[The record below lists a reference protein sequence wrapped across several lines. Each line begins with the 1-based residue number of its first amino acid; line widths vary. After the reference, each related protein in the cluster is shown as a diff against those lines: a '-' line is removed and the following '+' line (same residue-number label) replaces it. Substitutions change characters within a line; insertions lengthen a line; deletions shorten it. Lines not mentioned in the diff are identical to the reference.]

1 MIYPKFLKKNDT
13 IGITAVSA
21 GIEGEKLKQLDL
33 SEENIRAQG
42 YKIIETK
49 NVRAGGIVSSSG
61 EERAAQL
68 KDLFEDDT
76 VQMVLCATG
85 GDFLIDMLPYVDYG
99 AIKANPK
106 WIQGYSDPTS
116 LLYSV
121 TTLLDIAT
129 IYGFNSGGYGMNK
142 LHKSHEDSF
151 AILCGDVVEQGSFE
165 FHEGKKDGKLDGY
178 VLTEPVYWKN
188 LNNEEVNVKGRLIG
202 GCMECLADIIGT
214 PYDGTERFLERYKD
228 DGIIWYFDIFGL
240 RAEQVYNTLWHMKH
254 TGWFESAVGFMFGRV
269 MFPGTFLDMTYE
281 EAIVRALGDVPI
293 VFNMDIGHVAPRM
306 TVINGAIGELWS
318 KDGKGKFKMRLDCD

>member
-1 MIYPKFLKKNDT
+1 MIYSAFLKENDT

-21 GIEGEKLKQLDL
+21 GIEGEKIKQLDL
-33 SEENIRAQG
+33 SEANLREQG

-68 KDLFEDDT
+68 KALFLDDS
-76 VQMVLCATG
+76 VWLVLCASG
-85 GDFLIDMLPYVDYG
+85 GDFLIDMLPYVDYE

-129 IYGFNSGGYGMNK
+129 IYGFNGGGYGMTK

-151 AILCGDVVEQGSFE
+151 AILRGDIVEQGSFE

-178 VLTEPVYWKN
+178 VLTEPVHWKN
-188 LNNEEVNVKGRLIG
+188 LNGEEVSVKGRLLG

-214 PYDGTERFLERYKD
+214 PYDGTKKFLERYKT
-228 DGIIWYFDIFGL
+228 DGVLWYFDIFGL
-240 RAEQVYNTLWHMKH
+240 RSEQVYNTLWHMKQA
-254 TGWFESAVGFMFGRV
+254 GWFEGAVGFMFGRV
-269 MFPGTFLDMTYE
+269 MFPGTFLDMSYE

-306 TVINGAIGELWS
+306 TVINGAMGELFS
-318 KDGKGKFKMRLDCD
+318 KDGKGTFKMNLL

>member
-1 MIYPKFLKKNDT
+1 MIYPGFLEENNT

-42 YKIIETK
+42 YKVIETK
-49 NVRAGGIVSSSG
+49 NVRAGGIVSSTG
-61 EERAAQL
+61 KGRAEQL
-68 KDLFEDDT
+68 KELCKDSS
-76 VQMVLCATG
+76 VQMILCATG
-85 GDFLIDMLPYVDYG
+85 GDFLIDMLPYVDYE

-116 LLYSV
+116 LLYSI

-129 IYGFNSGGYGMNK
+129 IYGFNGGGYGMRE

-151 AILCGDVVEQGSFE
+151 AILRGDIVEQGSYE
-165 FHEGKKDGKLDGY
+165 FHEGKKDGKLEGY

-188 LNNEEVNVKGRLIG
+188 LTDKEVKVKGRLLG

-214 PYDGTERFLERYKD
+214 PYDGTKRFLEKYKS
-228 DGIIWYFDIFGL
+228 DGILWYFDIFGL
-240 RAEQVYNTLWHMKH
+240 RSEQVYNTLWHMKQA
-254 TGWFESAVGFMFGRV
+254 GWFEGAAGFMFGRV
-269 MFPGTFLDMTYE
+269 MFPGTFLDMSYE
-281 EAIVRALGDVPI
+281 EAIVRALGDAPI

-306 TVINGAIGELWS
+306 TVINGAMGELFS
-318 KDGKGKFKMRLDCD
+318 KDGKGTLKMSL

>member
-1 MIYPKFLKKNDT
+1 MIYPKFLKENDI

-42 YKIIETK
+42 YKIVETK
-49 NVRAGGIVSSSG
+49 NVRAGGVVSSTG
-61 EERAAQL
+61 KERAEQL
-68 KDLFEDDT
+68 KGLFEDES
-76 VQMVLCATG
+76 VQMILCASG
-85 GDFLIDMLPYVDYG
+85 GDFLIDMLPYVDYET
-99 AIKANPK
+99 IKANPK

-129 IYGFNSGGYGMNK
+129 IYGFNGGGYGMRE
-142 LHKSHEDSF
+142 LHKSHGDSF
-151 AILCGDVVEQGSFE
+151 SILRSDIVEQGSYK

-188 LNNEEVNVKGRLIG
+188 LNGEEVSVKGRLLG

-214 PYDGTERFLERYKD
+214 PYDGTKKFLEKYKS
-228 DGIIWYFDIFGL
+228 DGILWYFDIFGL
-240 RAEQVYNTLWHMKH
+240 RSEQVYNTLWHMMQA
-254 TGWFESAVGFMFGRV
+254 GWFENAVGFMFGRV
-269 MFPGTFLDMTYE
+269 MFPGTFLDMSYE
-281 EAIVRALGDVPI
+281 EAIVRALGDAPI

-306 TVINGAIGELWS
+306 TVINGAMGELFS
-318 KDGKGKFKMRLDCD
+318 KDGKGTLKMSL

>member
-1 MIYPKFLKKNDT
+1 MIYPAFLKENDT

-21 GIEGEKLKQLDL
+21 GIEGEKINQLDL
-33 SEENIRAQG
+33 SEANIRAQG
-42 YKIIETK
+42 YKIIETA
-49 NVRAGGIVSSSG
+49 NVRAGGIVSG
-61 EERAAQL
+61 TGMERAAQL
-68 KDLFEDDT
+68 KKLFLDES

-85 GDFLIDMLPYVDYG
+85 GDFLIDMLPFVDYG
-99 AIKANPK
+99 AIKSNPK

-129 IYGFNSGGYGMNK
+129 IYGFNGGGYGMTT
-142 LHKSHEDSF
+142 LHKSHADSF
-151 AILCGDVVEQGSFE
+151 SILRGDIVEQGSYE

-188 LNNEEVNVKGRLIG
+188 LNGGEVNVRGRILG

-228 DGIIWYFDIFGL
+228 DGILWYFDIFGL
-240 RAEQVYNTLWHMKH
+240 RSEQVYNTLWHMKH
-254 TGWFESAVGFMFGRV
+254 AGWFEGTVGFMFGRV
-269 MFPGTFLDMTYE
+269 MFPGTFLDMSYE

-293 VFNMDIGHVAPRM
+293 VFNADVGHVAPRM
-306 TVINGAIGELWS
+306 TVINGAVGELYS
-318 KDGKGKFKMRLDCD
+318 KDGKGTFKMSLL

>member
-1 MIYPKFLKKNDT
+1 MIYPGFLEENNT

-42 YKIIETK
+42 YKVIETK
-49 NVRAGGIVSSSG
+49 NVRAGGIVSSTG
-61 EERAAQL
+61 KERAEQL
-68 KDLFEDDT
+68 KELCKDSS
-76 VQMVLCATG
+76 VQMILCATG
-85 GDFLIDMLPYVDYG
+85 GDFLIDMLPYVDYE

-116 LLYSV
+116 LLYSI

-129 IYGFNSGGYGMNK
+129 IYGFNGGGYGMRE

-151 AILCGDVVEQGSFE
+151 AILRGDIVEQGSYE
-165 FHEGKKDGKLDGY
+165 FYEGKKDGKLEGY

-188 LNNEEVNVKGRLIG
+188 LTDKEVKVKGRLLG

-214 PYDGTERFLERYKD
+214 PYDGTKRFLEKYKS
-228 DGIIWYFDIFGL
+228 DGILWYFDIFGL
-240 RAEQVYNTLWHMKH
+240 RSEQVYNTLWHMKQA
-254 TGWFESAVGFMFGRV
+254 GWFEGAAGFMFGRV
-269 MFPGTFLDMTYE
+269 MFPGTFLDMSYE
-281 EAIVRALGDVPI
+281 EAIVRALGDAPI

-306 TVINGAIGELWS
+306 TVINGAMGELFS
-318 KDGKGKFKMRLDCD
+318 KDGKGTFKMSL

>member
-1 MIYPKFLKKNDT
+1 MIYPKFLKENNT

-33 SEENIRAQG
+33 SEENIRAHG
-42 YKIIETK
+42 YKIVETN
-49 NVRAGGIVSSSG
+49 NVRAGGIVSSTG
-61 EERAAQL
+61 MERAEQL
-68 KDLFEDDT
+68 KGLFEDVT
-76 VQMVLCATG
+76 VQMVLCASG
-85 GDFLIDMLPYVDYG
+85 GDFLIDMLPFVDYG

-129 IYGFNSGGYGMNK
+129 IYGFNGGGYGMNE

-151 AILCGDVVEQGSFE
+151 AILRGNIVEQRSFE

-188 LNNEEVNVKGRLIG
+188 LTDKEVKVKGRLLG

-214 PYDGTERFLERYKD
+214 PYDGTKRFLEKYKS
-228 DGIIWYFDIFGL
+228 DGILWYFDIFGL
-240 RAEQVYNTLWHMKH
+240 RSEQVYNTLWHMKQA
-254 TGWFESAVGFMFGRV
+254 GWFEGTAGFMFGRV

-281 EAIVRALGDVPI
+281 EAIVRALGDAPI

-306 TVINGAIGELWS
+306 TVINGAMGELFS
-318 KDGKGKFKMRLDCD
+318 KDGKGTLKMSL